1 MWRRIRNVI
10 RAFLGLFIRMA
21 EDPRVMLEQYIDDV
35 RAKLPTLRA
44 TAANVIATELKLK
57 AQLEELETQVADLHE
72 QIIAAVKLGPEYENE
87 AKMLIAAKATAEVSL
102 GETREQFESARAA
115 SEQARKALEDARLE
129 VERRVREARALISQQ
144 DMIRMQEELAG
155 LMASFE
161 VGDQSDV
168 LQRARDRIRDRA
180 AQAQARVELATKD
193 VDAKLRDIRR
203 ATAQIGVD
211 EQLREYKRQ
220 LGMLPAEPVE
230 KTMQPARQTE
240 STQQ

>member
-1 MWRRIRNVI
+1 MLRRLRNVI

-21 EDPRVMLEQYIDDV
+21 EDPKVMLEQYIDDV
-35 RAKLPTLRA
+35 RSKIPTMRA
-44 TAANVIATELKLK
+44 TAASVIATELKLK
-57 AQLEELETQVADLHE
+57 AQIEELESQVGDLDR
-72 QIIAAVKLGPEYENE
+72 QIIAAVKLGPQYEAE
-87 AKMLIAAKATAEVSL
+87 AKMLIAAKATAEQSL
-102 GETREQFESARAA
+102 IETKDQYGSAKTA
-115 SEQARKALEDARLE
+115 SEQARKALDDARLE

-144 DMIRMQEELAG
+144 EMIRMQEELSG

-161 VGDQSDV
+161 IGDQSDV

-203 ATAQIGVD
+203 ATAQIGVE

-220 LGMLPAEPVE
+220 LGMLPEEPVT
-230 KTMQPARQTE
+230 KTMQPAKQTE
-240 STQQ
+240 TQQ

>member
-1 MWRRIRNVI
+1 MWRRIRNII

-21 EDPRVMLEQYIDDV
+21 EDPKLMLEQYIDDV
-35 RAKLPTLRA
+35 RAKIPALRA

-57 AQLEELETQVADLHE
+57 AQLEELEQQVGDLHR

-87 AKMLIAAKATAEVSL
+87 AKMLIAAKATAEQSL
-102 GETREQFESARAA
+102 VETREQSESAKAA

-144 DMIRMQEELAG
+144 DMIAMQEELAG

-203 ATAQIGVD
+203 ATAQIGVE

-220 LGMLPAEPVE
+220 LGMLPEEPVE
-230 KTMQPARQTE
+230 KTMQPARQPE
-240 STQQ
+240 TQ

>member
-1 MWRRIRNVI
+1 MLRRLRNVI

-21 EDPRVMLEQYIDDV
+21 EDPKVMLEQYIDDV
-35 RAKLPTLRA
+35 RSKIPAMRA

-57 AQLEELETQVADLHE
+57 AQIEDLESQVGDLDR
-72 QIIAAVKLGPEYENE
+72 QIIAAVKLGPQYEAE
-87 AKMLIAAKATAEVSL
+87 AKMLIAAKATAEQSL
-102 GETREQFESARAA
+102 TETRDQYGSAKTA

-144 DMIRMQEELAG
+144 EMIRMQEELSS

-161 VGDQSDV
+161 IGDQSDV

-220 LGMLPAEPVE
+220 LGMLPEEPVT
-230 KTMQPARQTE
+230 KTMQPAKQIE
-240 STQQ
+240 SE